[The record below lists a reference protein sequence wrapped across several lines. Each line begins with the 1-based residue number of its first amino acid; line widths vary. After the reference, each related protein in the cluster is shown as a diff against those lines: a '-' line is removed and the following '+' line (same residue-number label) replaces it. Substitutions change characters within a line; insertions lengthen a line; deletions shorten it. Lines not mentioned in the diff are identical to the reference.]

1 MAASTFGVVGLGV
14 LLENV
19 PYEERAAA
27 LKARFAETIAKAM
40 GGGKSCESKAK
51 RRILEKKRRMG
62 EAKIKALK
70 RKQEIQEEEL
80 KMQRKEEVE
89 AAARKAVE
97 MVERKAAAKRK
108 AKVEDEGSGKKFK
121 KPKFLE

>member
-14 LLENV
+14 PLEND

-40 GGGKSCESKAK
+40 GGGKSCDTEAK

-62 EAKIKALK
+62 EAKIKAPR
-70 RKQEIQEEEL
+70 RKQEIEEEEL
-80 KMQRKEEVE
+80 RRQRKEEVE
-89 AAARKAVE
+89 AAARKAV
-97 MVERKAAAKRK
+97 
-108 AKVEDEGSGKKFK
+108 
-121 KPKFLE
+121 